1 MTEKGISCKR
11 VLFTV
16 SLVQYAL
23 ELSSDPNRL
32 YKQICNVAF
41 FYNNFHQLLTIE
53 MTFTARCSLVA
64 TSFEREDVRI
74 CSFANLTCDY

>member
-32 YKQICNVAF
+32 YKQTCNVAF
-41 FYNNFHQLLTIE
+41 FYNNFNQILPFD
-53 MTFTARCSLVA
+53 MTFIAGCSLVA
-64 TSFEREDVRI
+64 ASFEREDAI
-74 CSFANLTCDY
+74 MCPCTNLTCDY

>member
-11 VLFTV
+11 VFFTV
-16 SLVQYAL
+16 SLVQYSL

-41 FYNNFHQLLTIE
+41 FFTNFHQLLTTE
-53 MTFTARCSLVA
+53 MTFTAGCSPVA
-64 TSFEREDVRI
+64 TSFECEDVRMFL
-74 CSFANLTCDY
+74 CKPHM